1 MAVVF
6 RSLPRFAWSAALLCV
21 LTHCSTTQRTRPLAV
36 ETLPGAAV
44 DNDEWAST
52 SKPPASSAASSTSGA
67 LDDGLELEP
76 EFRVETIERDLARQA
91 ALLERRSA
99 PQKPPEPIAGVP
111 VKRLVPEWQPIAP
124 DDDNDDVSHDDA
136 TPLPRRSRG
145 ADLASDSDRLPGT
158 VAESSAE
165 DLDELYS
172 ASAHLRAG
180 RTDRAL
186 VDARRFLD
194 RDPRHAYA
202 DRAERLIVQALFSAG
217 EWTLAI
223 AAANRLAASFPGTLA
238 AKDAVHFRERA
249 LAALG
254 HPVGRDRSAAL
265 GHPVSHAPVAAL
277 EVDRDGGA
285 GAEGRVATSP
295 RGGAPR
301 H

>member
-1 MAVVF
+1 MAVVL
-6 RSLPRFAWSAALLCV
+6 RSLPRFAWSAALVCA
-21 LTHCSTTQRTRPLAV
+21 LTHCSTAQRARPFAV

-44 DNDEWAST
+44 ANDERAST
-52 SKPPASSAASSTSGA
+52 SESTASSAESSASGS
-67 LDDGLELEP
+67 LDDGPELEP

-99 PQKPPEPIAGVP
+99 PQTPPEPIAGVP

-124 DDDNDDVSHDDA
+124 DDDDEVSDDDT
-136 TPLPRRSRG
+136 TPLPRRARG
-145 ADLASDSDRLPGT
+145 ADEGSDSDLLPGT

-172 ASAHLRAG
+172 ASAHLGAG
-180 RTDRAL
+180 RTERAL

-223 AAANRLAASFPGTLA
+223 AAANRLEASFPGTLA
-238 AKDAVHFRERA
+238 AKDAVRFRERA

-254 HPVGRDRSAAL
+254 HPVGRDS
-265 GHPVSHAPVAAL
+265 STAL
-277 EVDRDGGA
+277 EADRDGGA
-285 GAEGRVATSP
+285 RAKGRVATSP
-295 RGGAPR
+295 RGGAPHR
-301 H
+301 